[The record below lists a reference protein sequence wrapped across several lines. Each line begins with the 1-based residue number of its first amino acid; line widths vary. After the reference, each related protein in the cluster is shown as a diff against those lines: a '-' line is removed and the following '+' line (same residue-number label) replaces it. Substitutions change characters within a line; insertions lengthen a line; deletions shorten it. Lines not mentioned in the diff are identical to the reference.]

1 MPQIGINL
9 SERFHKFQTYSKKIL
24 KIEPWLV
31 LRCLKYRFFSGHPVY
46 VLYILYMYILY
57 MYIYIL
63 YMYMYI
69 LYMYIYILYM
79 YNVYP
84 EDCESIKQIVNT
96 IN

>member
-1 MPQIGINL
+1 M
-9 SERFHKFQTYSKKIL
+9 
-24 KIEPWLV
+24 EPWLV

-69 LYMYIYILYM
+69 LYMY
-79 YNVYP
+79 NVYP